1 MTRVIAFANQKGGVA
16 KTTSVLSLSAAM
28 VERQRSVLVV
38 DLDPQASLTYSMG
51 VDPEA
56 LEASIHDVLLGRT
69 SLRSVLVEANN
80 ITVVPANIDLAG
92 AEVHLLTK
100 PGREHILRKAL
111 SKVRDDYDYVMIDCP
126 PSLGVLTINGLTAA
140 DEVIIPLQCETLG
153 LRGMGQLLDT
163 IEDIREFTNS
173 GLAVC
178 GVIASMYDG
187 RTNLANEILESVRS
201 DYKLKVLE
209 PPIPKSVRVAES
221 PREGRSILE
230 HASRSKPA
238 VAYRELA
245 KRLDRKR

>member
-28 VERQRSVLVV
+28 VERKRSVLVV
-38 DLDPQASLTYSMG
+38 DLDPQASLTFSLG
-51 VDPEA
+51 IDPEA
-56 LEASIHDVLLGRT
+56 LDASIHDVLLGRT
-69 SLRSVLVEANN
+69 SLRSVLVEAND

-100 PGREHILRKAL
+100 PGREYVLRKAL
-111 SKVRDDYDYVMIDCP
+111 AKVRDDYDYVMIDCP

-173 GLAVC
+173 GLAIC

-201 DYKLKVLE
+201 EYELKVLE
-209 PPIPKSVRVAES
+209 PPIPKSIRVAES
-221 PREGRSILE
+221 PREGLSVLA
-230 HASRSKPA
+230 HASQSKPA
-238 VAYRELA
+238 MAYRELA

>member
-28 VERQRSVLVV
+28 VERKRSVLVV
-38 DLDPQASLTYSMG
+38 DLDPQASLTFSLG
-51 VDPEA
+51 IDPEA
-56 LEASIHDVLLGRT
+56 LDASIHDVLLGRT

-80 ITVVPANIDLAG
+80 ITVAPANIDLAG

-100 PGREHILRKAL
+100 PGREHVLRKAL
-111 SKVRDDYDYVMIDCP
+111 AKVRDDYDYVMIDCP

-173 GLAVC
+173 NLAVG

-187 RTNLANEILESVRS
+187 RTNLANEVLESVRS
-201 DYKLKVLE
+201 EYKLKVLE

-230 HASRSKPA
+230 HASGSKPA
-238 VAYRELA
+238 EAYRELA